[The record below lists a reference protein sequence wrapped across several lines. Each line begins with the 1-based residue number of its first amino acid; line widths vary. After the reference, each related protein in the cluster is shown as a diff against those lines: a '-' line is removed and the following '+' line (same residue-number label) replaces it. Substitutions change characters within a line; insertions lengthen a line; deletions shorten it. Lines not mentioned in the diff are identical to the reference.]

1 MFKKDKLGIWV
12 LSVVLLCIVGVLAW
26 HFLKTPK
33 PYSIITLDINPSVE
47 IQLNKYD
54 EVINVL
60 PLNEDAKEVISDDLK
75 GKHINDA
82 LDIITTNVIDKGFA
96 KDAVTIIL
104 YTDGIDNE
112 SVKETLRKS
121 FDERQIQ
128 VDVIMVDNI
137 TEEDKSIAEKYGISE
152 GKAAYINEVSK
163 EQENISVESSVE
175 TPVRELEEAKE
186 RGVYC
191 DEGYTLE
198 GDFCVKEIGRE
209 GLKEGKICPQDYFE
223 YDGKCYEQVEG
234 TTTDKL
240 VCLTGESLEDG
251 KCYSR
256 ETINAIAA
264 KTECTKG
271 EEKTKG
277 ELGIQNKEGTDANE
291 KVCVDLSKAT
301 HPVSPCELNDGTEWK
316 RANGKCY
323 WHRAGL
329 LPSGCPGK
337 IRVGNECWDD
347 ASNVLICKGARDG
360 KQYKSR
366 SDYCENSIKII
377 EPTVTEYRCEDDFIL
392 DGNKCKRE
400 TIHDTHLEK
409 ICPSGYTLLDSGQCI
424 NKKKTTNKIDG
435 SYCEHPDA
443 KREGNECII
452 YEIIDAKR

>member
-1 MFKKDKLGIWV
+1 MILKREVTLIKVDNVSDKDKE
-12 LSVVLLCIVGVLAW
+12 LA
-26 HFLKTPK
+26 K
-33 PYSIITLDINPSVE
+33 
-47 IQLNKYD
+47 KYNISPAKVSYL
-54 EVINVL
+54 EELTEENENVT
-60 PLNEDAKEVISDDLK
+60 V
-75 GKHINDA
+75 
-82 LDIITTNVIDKGFA
+82 
-96 KDAVTIIL
+96 
-104 YTDGIDNE
+104 
-112 SVKETLRKS
+112 ETLIEKPVQ
-121 FDERQIQ
+121 EI
-128 VDVIMVDNI
+128 
-137 TEEDKSIAEKYGISE
+137 EEFKD
-152 GKAAYINEVSK
+152 
-163 EQENISVESSVE
+163 
-175 TPVRELEEAKE
+175 

-191 DEGYTLE
+191 DDGYTLE
-198 GDFCVKEIGRE
+198 GDFCVKEIRRE

-234 TTTDKL
+234 TTTTKL
-240 VCLTGESLEDG
+240 ICFKDETLENG

-256 ETINAIAA
+256 ETVNAIAA
-264 KTECTKG
+264 KMECTKG

-277 ELGIQNKEGTDANE
+277 ELGIQNREGTDANE

-316 RANGKCY
+316 KANGKCY

-366 SDYCENSIKII
+366 NDYCEKSIKII

-392 DGNKCKRE
+392 EGDKCKRE
-400 TIHDTHLEK
+400 TVHDTHIEK

-424 NKKKTTNKIDG
+424 NKKKTADKIDG
-435 SYCEHPDA
+435 SYCEHPNA

-452 YEIIDAKR
+452 FDIKEANK